1 MNQYVIYRVK
11 DTEIGKKLK
20 HMPYNELGELV
31 QEVKA
36 ENYEQIYFGLLEDN
50 KKPYQLRKDL
60 EKQIE
65 PGKKLEVGDVLV
77 TNKEGLV
84 TCSYVDSE
92 ELIRLS
98 GFICFVDSDAAVKS
112 DTTDYEILQYKGKW
126 RTVDY
131 IIFDGKQYFLM
142 ENQMY
147 GAYTM
152 PMLLNQYG
160 QVIMKECNGSFD
172 SESLE
177 SSGVKI
183 PHFDTFFQLFQIV
196 IIPYLEGVIMKCFES
211 FYFNLNYSF
220 AFPITFFFYFLHDL
234 PPYLRTTKNP
244 SKLEFFI
251 NLV

>member
-1 MNQYVIYRVK
+1 M
-11 DTEIGKKLK
+11 
-20 HMPYNELGELV
+20 
-31 QEVKA
+31 
-36 ENYEQIYFGLLEDN
+36 
-50 KKPYQLRKDL
+50 
-60 EKQIE
+60 
-65 PGKKLEVGDVLV
+65 LV

-183 PHFDTFFQLFQIV
+183 PYILI
-196 IIPYLEGVIMKCFES
+196 LS
-211 FYFNLNYSF
+211 FSF
-220 AFPITFFFYFLHDL
+220 SRSSSSLTW
-234 PPYLRTTKNP
+234 KG
-244 SKLEFFI
+244 
-251 NLV
+251 

>member
-1 MNQYVIYRVK
+1 MKNALINANNMMVTGFRL
-11 DTEIGKKLK
+11 TAGR
-20 HMPYNELGELV
+20 
-31 QEVKA
+31 A
-36 ENYEQIYFGLLEDN
+36 EATSRITVAVNI
-50 KKPYQLRKDL
+50 
-60 EKQIE
+60 
-65 PGKKLEVGDVLV
+65 
-77 TNKEGLV
+77 T
-84 TCSYVDSE
+84 
-92 ELIRLS
+92 LIRLS

-183 PHFDTFFQLFQIV
+183 PYILI
-196 IIPYLEGVIMKCFES
+196 LS
-211 FYFNLNYSF
+211 FSF
-220 AFPITFFFYFLHDL
+220 SRSSSSLTW
-234 PPYLRTTKNP
+234 NG
-244 SKLEFFI
+244 
-251 NLV
+251 